1 MSESPPGRYSISPRH
16 FSLTLTFTRN
26 IHMTPELHASITES
40 QIDDAVF
47 ENDLIPAGIG
57 GEVSTFKE
65 EDFALVSTAGDFL
78 PRLQLYG
85 GNSTAAKEGKIGIG
99 CYGIVRSKDA
109 IEDLGKSVDVI
120 VVDGKAKALRVEKDN
135 TIITKFDPNDVEF
148 KKIMAESNIKDSG
161 CMYGP
166 EFLLYV
172 PAAEAFVTFFMSS
185 KTARREAKKVYARMR
200 KGATMTAQL
209 IKTAKYSWHGPVCSP
224 SSAPF
229 DALPTEDEF
238 REAALK
244 FKAEKGSEVETVT
257 GDATARAR

>member
-1 MSESPPGRYSISPRH
+1 
-16 FSLTLTFTRN
+16 
-26 IHMTPELHASITES
+26 MTPSLHNEDTQS

-47 ENDLIPAGIG
+47 DNAAGGDLIPAGVG
-57 GEVSTFKE
+57 GEIATMSP

-99 CYGIVRSKDA
+99 CFGIVRAKDT
-109 IEDLGKSVDVI
+109 IEDLGKTVDVI
-120 VVDGKAKALRVEKDN
+120 IVDGRAKALRVEKDN

-172 PAAEAFVTFFMSS
+172 PAAEAFVTYFMSS
-185 KTARREAKKVYARMR
+185 KTARRVAKNVYARMR
-200 KGATMTAQL
+200 KGATLGAEL
-209 IKTAKYSWHGPVCSP
+209 IKTQKYSWHGPTCVS

-229 DALPTEDEF
+229 DNLPTEDEF
-238 REAALK
+238 RDAAAK
-244 FKAEKGSEVETVT
+244 FKAEKPSEVETVT
-257 GDATARAR
+257 GGDANGRKR